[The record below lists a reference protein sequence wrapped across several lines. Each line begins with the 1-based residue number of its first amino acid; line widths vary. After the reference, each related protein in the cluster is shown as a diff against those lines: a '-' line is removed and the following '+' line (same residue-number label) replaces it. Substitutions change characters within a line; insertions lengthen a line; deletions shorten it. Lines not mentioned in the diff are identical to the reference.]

1 MKVILPALMLTASI
15 GSAQAGVRFAERG
28 RARCVIVS
36 QAGASPSEKHA
47 ARELASVLKQITG
60 ADFEIR
66 TDVQSTESAV
76 IVGPGATAGRFF
88 PDVKMAQ
95 FGGEELVIQTKGKLL
110 LLAGGRPRGTL
121 YAVYRFLQTRCGV
134 RWWTP
139 WASRIPRNPSLT
151 IPDLNVREAPAF
163 ESRAPHWTI
172 AFDGD
177 WAARNFVNS
186 HFSRLDEGRGGK
198 IVYEGF
204 VHTFYSLVPPDKYF
218 ATHPEW
224 FSLVKG
230 KRVSEFKDKRDG
242 ENGQLC
248 TTNPDLREHIVRTVR
263 EWLRANPQA
272 RIVSVSQ
279 NDWYGACECPNCK
292 ALDEA
297 EGSHA
302 GTMLALV
309 NYVAERVESEFPHV
323 AVDTLAYQYTR
334 KAPKT
339 LRPRPNVIVRLCSI
353 ECNFAKPLED
363 PAPPEK
369 TPKKHENPAFA
380 DDIRAWSK
388 ISNRLYVWDYT
399 TNFIHYVL
407 PHPNYY
413 TLGPNVRFFHRHGVR
428 GLFEQ
433 GAYQGHGG
441 EMEELK
447 SWVISQLLWNPLQD
461 DRKLI
466 REFVEG
472 YYGKSASKPILE
484 YLHFMDSAA
493 DPYHLGCHQRTH
505 PFLNIANLTRAEQ
518 LWNKAESAAK
528 DNQTLLW
535 RVRQGRLPVWYAW
548 LQRWNELRKEHSIS
562 GEAWPVPGSRKLL
575 AEKWLAGVTGPGPK
589 GWSPVTH
596 VNEPGQTPQQF
607 VAQLGPDPP

>member
-1 MKVILPALMLTASI
+1 MISAPAHALKL
-15 GSAQAGVRFAERG
+15 AERG
-28 RARCVIVS
+28 RARVVIVS
-36 QAGASPSEKHA
+36 QPGAAPAEQHA
-47 ARELASVLKQITG
+47 AKELAATLKQITG
-60 ADFEIR
+60 ADFAIN
-66 TDVQSTESAV
+66 TDSPDSAI
-76 IVGPGATAGRFF
+76 IVGPGEAAKRYF
-88 PDVKMAQ
+88 PEVNLDAL
-95 FGGEELVIQTKGKLL
+95 GGEELIIRSSGNRL

-121 YAVYRFLQTRCGV
+121 YAVYRFLQDHCGV

-139 WASRIPRNPSLT
+139 WAARIPRKPSLSVGSL
-151 IPDLNVREAPAF
+151 DVRQTPAY

-186 HFSRLDEGRGGK
+186 HFSKLDETRGGR

-204 VHTFYSLVPPDKYF
+204 VHTFYPLVPPEKHF
-218 ATHPEW
+218 AEHPEW

-230 KRVSEFKDKRDG
+230 KRITEG
-242 ENGQLC
+242 GQLC
-248 TTNPDLREHIVRTVR
+248 TTNPQLREFLVARVKD
-263 EWLRANPQA
+263 WLRKNPEA

-292 ALDEA
+292 ALDDA

-302 GTMLALV
+302 GTMLTLA
-309 NYVAERVESEFPHV
+309 NFVAERIESEFPRV

-339 LRPRPNVIVRLCSI
+339 VRPRPNVIVRLCSI

-363 PAPPEK
+363 PAPPAK
-369 TPKKHENPAFA
+369 TPNKHENPPFA

-399 TNFIHYVL
+399 TNFNHYVL

-413 TLGPNVRFFHRHGVR
+413 TLGPNVRFFHRFGVR

-447 SWVISQLLWNPLQD
+447 TWVTARLLWNPALD
-461 DRKLI
+461 DKKLI
-466 REFVEG
+466 REFAEG
-472 YYGKSASKPILE
+472 YYGKAARPVLE
-484 YLHFMDSAA
+484 YLAMMDAAA
-493 DPYHLGCHQRTH
+493 DPYHLGTHQRSH
-505 PFLNIANLTRAEQ
+505 PWLDLATLTRAEQ
-518 LWNKAESAAK
+518 LWDRAEAAVK
-528 DNQTLLW
+528 NDPDLLW

-548 LQRWNELRKEHSIS
+548 LIRWNDLRKEQNAS
-562 GEAWPVPGSRKLL
+562 GNSWPITESRKAL
-575 AEKWLAGVTGPGPK
+575 AEKWLALATGPGPA
-589 GWSPVTH
+589 GWSPISH
-596 VNEPGQTPQQF
+596 VNEPGLTPRQF
-607 VAQLGPDPP
+607 VDQLGPDPQ